1 MGSPLADAVRD
12 DVRDDLRTSGRGD
25 AVTVAG
31 GHAVHRVVGGNV
43 LIEGVLRSADV
54 VLDEGRIA
62 TITETARGDPGRGE
76 PSESEHPGA
85 EILDARGAIVAPGF
99 VDLQCNGAG
108 GTDLTADVATDAAA
122 VDRVARALPRFG
134 VTSFL
139 PTVVTSPRHVRA
151 AAVAALHQ
159 RIPTGDAPDT
169 PGGDRHVHEGATP
182 PRNAMR
188 NGIQYAMQNG
198 AVGAA
203 PIGLHFEGPM
213 ISIDHLGAHTR
224 RFVTAPEPDEVDAWI
239 DSGVVSLVTLAP
251 EVDGALEIVG
261 RLADAGITVSAGHT
275 AMSPEIFARARDAGL
290 SFVTHLFNAMAP
302 FGHRRPGPIGAALA
316 DDHVRAGLI
325 CDGLHVDP
333 VAVRMA
339 WRALGP
345 HRMVLVS
352 DAAAPLGTPFGTF
365 RLGTFDVVYDD
376 TGVRTADGVLAGSAL
391 ALDQAVRNL
400 VEFTGCSLV
409 EALAT
414 VTTTPA
420 DLLGLTDRG
429 RVAVGHHADLTIL
442 EPDGRLRAT
451 IVGGRLAWRS

>member
-1 MGSPLADAVRD
+1 MTASV
-12 DVRDDLRTSGRGD
+12 
-25 AVTVAG
+25 
-31 GHAVHRVVGGNV
+31 GHSVQRVVGGNV
-43 LIEGVLRSADV
+43 LIDGALRPADV
-54 VLDEGRIA
+54 VLDGGRIT
-62 TITETARGDPGRGE
+62 TITEAAHGE
-76 PSESEHPGA
+76 PDRREPSGSEPGGV
-85 EILDARGAIVAPGF
+85 EPHGTETLDATGAIVAPGF
-99 VDLQCNGAG
+99 VDVQCNGAG

-122 VDRVARALPRFG
+122 VDRVARVLPRFG

-139 PTVVTSPRHVRA
+139 PTVVTSPKRVRD
-151 AAVAALHQ
+151 AAVAAMRHQ
-159 RIPTGDAPDT
+159 VRAGDDPTGDDPGSP
-169 PGGDRHVHEGATP
+169 PGGRRDHDGATHTQ
-182 PRNAMR
+182 
-188 NGIQYAMQNG
+188 IG
-198 AVGAA
+198 AVGAV

-239 DSGVVSLVTLAP
+239 DSGVVSIVTLAP
-251 EVDGALEIVG
+251 EFGGALEIVR

-290 SFVTHLFNAMAP
+290 SFVTHLFNAMAS
-302 FGHRRPGPIGAALA
+302 FGHRRPGPVGAVLA

-339 WRALGP
+339 WRSLGP

-400 VEFTGCSLV
+400 VEFTGCTLV

-451 IVGGRLAWRS
+451 IVGGRLAWAP